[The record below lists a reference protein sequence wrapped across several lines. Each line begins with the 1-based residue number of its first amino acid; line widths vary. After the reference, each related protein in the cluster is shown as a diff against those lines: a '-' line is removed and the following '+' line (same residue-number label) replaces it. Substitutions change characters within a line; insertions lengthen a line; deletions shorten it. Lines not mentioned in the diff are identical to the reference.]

1 MLALASGDRL
11 EAGFLLLSSVAALS
25 RMAHNAKGA
34 LLALLSFALFA
45 SHDVVV
51 KFLGGSYAPFQIVFF
66 SVLFSFPLV
75 SLMLIRDTTPG
86 HLRPI
91 HPWWTALR
99 TVSAVITGICVFYAF
114 SVLPLAQTYAIL
126 FAQPL
131 VITVLAIPILGER
144 VRLRRWIAVLV
155 GLAGV
160 IVVLRP
166 GGTELTLGHAAALV
180 GACTGALAAIVV
192 RKIGHEERSVVLL
205 LYPMLTNF
213 VIMACALPFVYQ
225 PMPIEHLGAVGVMAV
240 LAITGGF
247 VLIGAYRNGE
257 AVIVAPMQYSQLLWA
272 TLYGAL
278 FFDEWP
284 DAMTLA
290 GAVLIIGSGVYIVL
304 RESRSTASE
313 NTPVLRTRTRF
324 ETGTSLRIGPLL
336 RTLGRREKTLQE
348 TPQ

>member
-1 MLALASGDRL
+1 MG
-11 EAGFLLLSSVAALS
+11 
-25 RMAHNAKGA
+25 HNAKGA
-34 LLALLSFALFA
+34 LFALISFALY
-45 SHDVVV
+45 SGHDVVV
-51 KFLGGSYAPFQIVFF
+51 KLLGAVYSPFQIVFF
-66 SVLFSFPLV
+66 SVLLSFPLV

-99 TVSAVITGICVFYAF
+99 TVSAVITGLCAFYAF

-131 VITVLAIPILGER
+131 LITVLAIPILGEQ

-166 GGTELTLGHAAALV
+166 GATELTLGHAAALV
-180 GACTGALAAIVV
+180 AACCGALSSIVI

-205 LYPMLTNF
+205 LYPMMTNF
-213 VIMACALPFVYQ
+213 VLMACALPFVYQ
-225 PMPIEHLGAVGVMAV
+225 PMPIEHLGGVGVMAV
-240 LAITGGF
+240 LALIASF
-247 VLIGAYRNGE
+247 VLIGAYKAGE

-278 FFDEWP
+278 IFDERP
-284 DAMTLA
+284 DQWTLA
-290 GAVLIIGSGVYIVL
+290 GAVLIIGSGLYIVL
-304 RESRSTASE
+304 REGRGRASE
-313 NTPVLRTRTRF
+313 NTPVLRTRARF
-324 ETGTSLRIGPLL
+324 ETGTSLRLGPLL
-336 RTLGRREKTLQE
+336 GAMRRREKTLQKSA
-348 TPQ
+348 Q